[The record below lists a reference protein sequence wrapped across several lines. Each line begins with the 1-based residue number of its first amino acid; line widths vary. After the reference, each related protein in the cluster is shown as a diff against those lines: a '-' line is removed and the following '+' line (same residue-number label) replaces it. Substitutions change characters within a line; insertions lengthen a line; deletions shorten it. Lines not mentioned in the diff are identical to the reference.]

1 MSGSHSIDQAT
12 EEHSAVA
19 EPGFAPPVGDASPP
33 VGDASPPPP
42 PPPPSAG
49 PEPSSGPGS
58 AGPKTTTL
66 PTGGVAALERPE
78 GQVGLAFAGGFL
90 AALILKRLVG

>member
-19 EPGFAPPVGDASPP
+19 EPGFAPPAGSA
-33 VGDASPPPP
+33 PPP
-42 PPPPSAG
+42 PPPPSEPA
-49 PEPSSGPGS
+49 PEPSSGGP
-58 AGPKTTTL
+58 APKTTIL
-66 PTGGVAALERPE
+66 PTGGVEALERPE

>member
-12 EEHSAVA
+12 AGQPAVDS
-19 EPGFAPPVGDASPP
+19 GFAPPTADPT
-33 VGDASPPPP
+33 PPPTTQAP
-42 PPPPSAG
+42 PPPPSSSSFETG
-49 PEPSSGPGS
+49 PDPDP
-58 AGPKTTTL
+58 APKKTTML
-66 PTGGVAALERPE
+66 PTGGVEALERPE

>member
-12 EEHSAVA
+12 AGQPAVD
-19 EPGFAPPVGDASPP
+19 PGFAPPTADPA
-33 VGDASPPPP
+33 PPPPAQAP
-42 PPPPSAG
+42 PPPPSSSSSDPG
-49 PEPSSGPGS
+49 PDPAP
-58 AGPKTTTL
+58 GPKRTTML
-66 PTGGVAALERPE
+66 PTGGVEALERPE